1 MSIHPSFH
9 FFIVSFAHPPPIYQ
23 KAKYKREL
31 FPTLCY
37 APLGLYNFFG
47 QKSQEEGKDLEA
59 SIELYLKK
67 MVKAMKCVLSPLPL
81 FRAAPPLLSHF
92 LAQNF
97 LVVSFQNFLS
107 TYYVPASVQVACT
120 PLKRECAF
128 CCIPGLRFP
137 SQICLSFPCI
147 SFHYAQ

>member
-1 MSIHPSFH
+1 MSTHPSFH

-23 KAKYKREL
+23 KAKYRREL

-47 QKSQEEGKDLEA
+47 QKLQEEGKDLEA
-59 SIELYLKK
+59 SIELYLEK

-81 FRAAPPLLSHF
+81 FRVAPPLLSHF

-97 LVVSFQNFLS
+97 LAISFQNFLS
-107 TYYVPASVQVACT
+107 TYYVPASVHVACT
-120 PLKRECAF
+120 PLLAVLVTGAVPSAAF
-128 CCIPGLRFP
+128 LG
-137 SQICLSFPCI
+137 
-147 SFHYAQ
+147 